1 MSSSLQQKFIN
12 FLQNDLAISNAELN
26 VALRRQDPT
35 RGQLHMVLWQHGLIS
50 INQLNSAFEWLEQE
64 ASNPLEVQVA

>member
-12 FLQNDLAISNAELN
+12 FLQNDLAISTAELN
-26 VALRRQDPT
+26 VALRRQDPSL
-35 RGQLHMVLWQHGLIS
+35 GQLHIILWQHGLIS
-50 INQLNSAFEWLEQE
+50 LNQLNSAFEWLERE